1 MLIVSFQV
9 AEARR
14 EAEEKR
20 DAKYAKMERQ
30 REEIRQ
36 GIREKVRKALLL
48 SHSQLI
54 NFCQNN
60 EINRSLG
67 KNRELT
73 NRERERASLSKTPVC
88 LFVSRNEL
96 NMQYLFA
103 I

>member
-73 NRERERASLSKTPVC
+73 NRERESEFFQNTRLSILVTK
-88 LFVSRNEL
+88 
-96 NMQYLFA
+96 
-103 I
+103 

>member
-1 MLIVSFQV
+1 MEHVRQMLIVSFQV

-73 NRERERASLSKTPVC
+73 NRERESEFFQNTRLSILVTK
-88 LFVSRNEL
+88 
-96 NMQYLFA
+96 
-103 I
+103 